1 MSKKNIPYNVLV
13 QNALRDVVRE
23 ILKDISKTG
32 PIGDHYFYLA
42 FDTSHKGIEISAKLR
57 KQFPNEM
64 TIVLQHQFWNLE
76 VHKDYFKVKLHFGNL
91 PEILKIPFASLVGFY
106 DPSVD
111 FAIDFGRSGKTD
123 STKNGIEDTVEKS
136 DEVENKTRKSKTKS
150 SVPKP
155 FVIAT
160 RKKTA
165 ETSQSDTDS
174 SSESEDAKVI
184 SLDDFRNKKN

>member
-1 MSKKNIPYNVLV
+1 MDKKNIQYNVLV

-111 FAIDFGRSGKTD
+111 FAIDFGRSGKAD
-123 STKNGIEDTVEKS
+123 TKNKGTENTVEKS
-136 DEVENKTRKSKTKS
+136 GEIENKPRKSGTKS

-160 RKKTA
+160 QKKTA
-165 ETSQSDTDS
+165 GTSKSETDS
-174 SSESEDAKVI
+174 STEPEDAKVI
-184 SLDDFRNKKN
+184 SLDDFRKKKN

>member
-1 MSKKNIPYNVLV
+1 MSKKNIQYNVLV
-13 QNALRDVVRE
+13 QNALREVVRE
-23 ILKDISKTG
+23 ILKDISENG

-42 FDTSHKGIEISAKLR
+42 FNTSHKGVKISAKLR

-76 VHKDYFKVKLHFGNL
+76 VLKDHFKVKLSFGNL

-111 FAIDFGRSGKTD
+111 FAIDFGRSGKADT
-123 STKNGIEDTVEKS
+123 TKDGVENTVEKS
-136 DEVENKTRKSKTKS
+136 GEIENKPRKSKTKAN
-150 SVPKP
+150 VPKP

-160 RKKTA
+160 QKKTA
-165 ETSQSDTDS
+165 ETTQSEADS
-174 SSESEDAKVI
+174 SSEPEDAKVI
-184 SLDDFRNKKN
+184 SLDDFRKKKN